1 MKNKIQLLVILFFII
16 FFNISCEYEKIKPD
30 TSIPTNVSF
39 QKDVMPMFNR
49 SCNGS
54 TCHGEGA
61 HAPDLSPNDAYT
73 ALTTADYID
82 TINAEKSEIV
92 IRMKK
97 DMPPPSGGLS
107 STDINKILGWIK
119 QGAKDN

>member
-1 MKNKIQLLVILFFII
+1 MKNKIII
-16 FFNISCEYEKIKPD
+16 FALLLLSCVVIISCEYEKIKQD
-30 TSIPTNVSF
+30 NSIPLNISF
-39 QKDVMPMFNR
+39 KNDVLPVFNQ
-49 SCNGS
+49 SCNGT

-61 HAPDLSPNDAYT
+61 HAPDLSVNDAYI

-82 TINAEKSEIV
+82 TLNPDKSELI
-92 IRMKK
+92 IRMGK

-107 STDINKILGWIK
+107 SAQLNKVLGWIK